1 MSTPTLKFYR
11 PSEEMKKTILKRV
24 STNISNE
31 YDRFLAS
38 NFQHG
43 ICVLRNKD
51 VYEKMFRDIWYNSIR
66 LNKKYEAIEYHKYY
80 DRGCLQY
87 LLFINNDYNEGDGI
101 CLEPEKF
108 NELFRSIR
116 EVGIG
121 LKLYDDKDKDSIP
134 YNKENMEGMT
144 TDGIA
149 KLRGVF
155 KSKFTTDSYRKEFG
169 ECHLN
174 KNRFLNSTIKFK
186 TIFDYDIIVHPDT
199 AYFYECY
206 ENIYKYEK
214 YLVYFKETQ
223 NTNFDKFTVIV
234 LSGSEFNYHFE
245 RASKKQIDD
254 KFSSAAQPK
263 IIMPLKSY
271 CISNSKGKVRPLKP
285 LSCIDNKGFGISLG
299 PDKTFKYEIKQDN
312 YGNKLFIYFTE
323 DRWVEYSVTPDIK
336 DKFKFFTE
344 LESWEEIEKEIDKAA
359 EEHGLVEKS
368 IWDIPTNIYR

>member
-11 PSEEMKKTILKRV
+11 PSEELKKTILKRV
-24 STNISNE
+24 STNIGNE

-38 NFQHG
+38 NIQHG

-51 VYEKMFRDIWYNSIR
+51 VYEKVFRDIWHRSIR

-80 DRGCLQY
+80 DRGSTQY
-87 LLFINNDYNEGDGI
+87 LLFINNNYDECDGI
-101 CLEPEKF
+101 CLDPEKF

-121 LKLYDDKDKDSIP
+121 LKLYDDMNKDSIP

-144 TDGIA
+144 QDGIA

-155 KSKFTTDSYRKEFG
+155 KSKFILDSYRKEFG

-174 KNRFLNSTIKFK
+174 KNRFLNSIIKFK

-206 ENIYKYEK
+206 ENINKDEK

-234 LSGSEFNYHFE
+234 LSELEFNYHFE
-245 RASKKQIDD
+245 RVSRQQTDD
-254 KFSSAAQPK
+254 KFSQVAQPK
-263 IIMPLKSY
+263 IIMPLQSY
-271 CISNSKGKVRPLKP
+271 CIANSKGKVRPLKP
-285 LSCIDNKGFGISLG
+285 LSCIDNKGFTILLG
-299 PDKTFKYEIKQDN
+299 PDKTFDYKIKQDN

-336 DKFKFFTE
+336 DKFEFYTE
-344 LESWEEIEKEIDKAA
+344 LESWEKIEEEIDKAA

-368 IWDIPTNIYR
+368 IWNIPTNIYR